1 MKTGRILV
9 VDDQESICL
18 AMKDYLEHRGH
29 HVDCASQLL
38 EAEALLSAGR
48 YAVVIADLR
57 LSASEPAGGLRLLRR
72 VRESSPRTR
81 TVLLTAYGSPQA
93 EAEARR
99 LSRFVKMG
107 HTPGRLVVKPSERT
121 REFPYTLDLRAS

>member
-29 HVDCASQLL
+29 HVDCASQLS
-38 EAEALLSAGR
+38 EAEALLSTGR

-99 LSRFVKMG
+99 LGVDAFLAKEEGLREVAS
-107 HTPGRLVVKPSERT
+107 VVRGLLAPT
-121 REFPYTLDLRAS
+121 QA

>member
-9 VDDQESICL
+9 VDDEESICL
-18 AMKDYLEHRGH
+18 AMKDYLEHRGYQ
-29 HVDCASQLL
+29 VDCAGTLAEAESQL
-38 EAEALLSAGR
+38 AAGR

-57 LSASEPAGGLRLLRR
+57 LSAAEPAGGLRLLRR

-81 TVLLTAYGSPQA
+81 TVLLTAYGSPEA

-99 LSRFVKMG
+99 MGVDALLAKAEGLSEVAS
-107 HTPGRLVVKPSERT
+107 VVRGLLAPAKT
-121 REFPYTLDLRAS
+121 